1 MKIFNI
7 LYYLFITAIA
17 LVAVLLLVSVFPI
30 TGNFKVMTVLSG
42 SMEPSIRVGSIV
54 VVRPVSEYKV
64 GDIITFGKI
73 SKTQTPTTHR
83 INEIKGAGAM
93 QTFVTKGDTNNAV
106 DLREVRQSEIIGKE
120 LFSVPYLGYAIS
132 TAKKPWGF
140 ALIIIIPALLVIFDE
155 GKKIRDEV
163 KKMRDKKTELSSRP
177 ASPELQRGEPTSRD
191 PGEKSPDESLN

>member
-17 LVAVLLLVSVFPI
+17 VIAILLLISVFPI

-42 SMEPSIRVGSIV
+42 SMEPSIHTGSIV
-54 VVRPVSEYKV
+54 VVKPASEYKV
-64 GDIITFGKI
+64 GDVITFGKI

-83 INEIKGAGAM
+83 ISEIKGSGAT
-93 QTFVTKGDTNNAV
+93 QTFITKGDANNAV
-106 DLREVRQSEIIGKE
+106 DLREVRPSEIVGKE
-120 LFSVPYLGYAIS
+120 ILTVPYVGYAIS
-132 TAKKPWGF
+132 TAKKPYGF

-163 KKMRDKKTELSSRP
+163 KKMKLAKQNES
-177 ASPELQRGEPTSRD
+177 EP
-191 PGEKSPDESLN
+191 PKI

>member
-30 TGNFKVMTVLSG
+30 TGNFKVLTVLSG
-42 SMEPSIRVGSIV
+42 SMEPAIRVGSIV
-54 VVRPVSEYKV
+54 VVKPAPEYKV

-106 DLREVRQSEIIGKE
+106 DAREVRPSEIVGKA
-120 LFSVPYLGYAIS
+120 LFTVPYLGYVIS

-163 KKMRDKKTELSSRP
+163 KKMKQAK
-177 ASPELQRGEPTSRD
+177 QN
-191 PGEKSPDESLN
+191 ESEQPKI

>member
-17 LVAVLLLVSVFPI
+17 LIAILLLVSVFPI
-30 TGNFKVMTVLSG
+30 TGNFKVLTVLSG

-54 VVRPVSEYKV
+54 VVKPASEYKV
-64 GDIITFGKI
+64 GDVITFGKI

-83 INEIKGAGAM
+83 ISEIKNPGAT

-106 DLREVRQSEIIGKE
+106 DAREVRQSEIVGKV
-120 LFSVPYLGYAIS
+120 LFSAPYLGYAIS
-132 TAKKPWGF
+132 TAKKPYGF

-155 GKKIRDEV
+155 GKKIKDEV
-163 KKMRDKKTELSSRP
+163 KRIKQAKLNESEQPKT
-177 ASPELQRGEPTSRD
+177 
-191 PGEKSPDESLN
+191 

>member
-17 LVAVLLLVSVFPI
+17 LVAILLLVSVFPI

-42 SMEPSIRVGSIV
+42 SMEPAIRVGSIV
-54 VVRPVSEYKV
+54 VVKPASEYKV

-83 INEIKGAGAM
+83 INEIKGTGVM
-93 QTFVTKGDTNNAV
+93 QTYVTKGDTNNAP
-106 DLREVRQSEIIGKE
+106 DAREVRQSEIVGKV

-163 KKMRDKKTELSSRP
+163 KRIKLAKANLKNIP
-177 ASPELQRGEPTSRD
+177 
-191 PGEKSPDESLN
+191 